1 MRKITFICALL
12 LLATTSV
19 LFAVGTEEEQFRED
33 VKANHTEVD
42 VSFEKYEDILSKL
55 LSPDTPW
62 DINLKYVLFGLGLLV
77 LSSVTV
83 FFVQQIRRNMIIEVR
98 DATGE
103 FSTDDVLTERAAL
116 AQSEAAAASHNF
128 RDALRFL
135 YLSAVFRLQE
145 KGMLTYDK
153 SLTNLEY
160 LHTLQTHAELQDALR
175 PAIQVF
181 DDVWYGYKPCNAG
194 TIGNYRALLEKVYLV
209 TG

>member
-33 VKANHTEVD
+33 VKANHTEMG

-62 DINLKYVLFGLGLLV
+62 DINLEYVLFGLGLLV
-77 LSSVTV
+77 LSGVTV
-83 FFVQQIRRNMIIEVR
+83 FFIRQIRRNMIIEVR
-98 DATGE
+98 DLADEPSMDG
-103 FSTDDVLTERAAL
+103 VLTERAAL
-116 AQSEAAAASHNF
+116 VQSEAAAASHNF

-145 KGMLTYDK
+145 KGILTYDK

-175 PAIQVF
+175 PAIQIF

>member
-1 MRKITFICALL
+1 MRKITSICALL

-33 VKANHTEVD
+33 VKANHTEMG

-62 DINLKYVLFGLGLLV
+62 DINLKYVLFGLGLLI
-77 LSSVTV
+77 LSGVTV
-83 FFVQQIRRNMIIEVR
+83 FFIRQIHRNMIIEVR
-98 DATGE
+98 DAADEPSMDG
-103 FSTDDVLTERAAL
+103 VLTERAAL
-116 AQSEAAAASHNF
+116 AQSEVAAASDNF

-135 YLSAVFRLQE
+135 YLSAVFHLQE
-145 KGMLTYDK
+145 KGILTYDK

-181 DDVWYGYKPCNAG
+181 DDVWYGYKPCNAS
-194 TIGNYRALLEKVYLV
+194 TIGSYRALLEKVYLV
-209 TG
+209 SG

>member
-77 LSSVTV
+77 LSGVTV
-83 FFVQQIRRNMIIEVR
+83 FFIRQIHRNMIIEVR
-98 DATGE
+98 DLADEPSMDG
-103 FSTDDVLTERAAL
+103 VLTERVAL
-116 AQSEAAAASHNF
+116 VQSEAAAASHNF

>member
-77 LSSVTV
+77 LSGVTV
-83 FFVQQIRRNMIIEVR
+83 FFIRQIHRNMIIEVR
-98 DATGE
+98 DLADEPSMDG
-103 FSTDDVLTERAAL
+103 VLTERAAL
-116 AQSEAAAASHNF
+116 VQSEAAAASHNF

-145 KGMLTYDK
+145 KGILTYDK

-209 TG
+209 SG

>member
-77 LSSVTV
+77 LSGVTV
-83 FFVQQIRRNMIIEVR
+83 FFIRQIHRNMIIEVR
-98 DATGE
+98 DLADEPSMDG
-103 FSTDDVLTERAAL
+103 VLTERVAL
-116 AQSEAAAASHNF
+116 VQSEAAAASHNF

-145 KGMLTYDK
+145 KGILTYDK

>member
-1 MRKITFICALL
+1 MRKITSICALL

-33 VKANHTEVD
+33 VKANHTEMD

-62 DINLKYVLFGLGLLV
+62 DINLKYVLFGLGLLI
-77 LSSVTV
+77 LSGVTV
-83 FFVQQIRRNMIIEVR
+83 FFIRQIHRNMIIEVR
-98 DATGE
+98 DAADEPSMDG
-103 FSTDDVLTERAAL
+103 VLTERAAL
-116 AQSEAAAASHNF
+116 AQSEVAAASDNF

-135 YLSAVFRLQE
+135 YLSAVFHLQE
-145 KGMLTYDK
+145 KGILTYDK

-181 DDVWYGYKPCNAG
+181 DDVWYGCKPCNAG
-194 TIGNYRALLEKVYLV
+194 TIGSYRALLEKVYLV
-209 TG
+209 SG

>member
-33 VKANHTEVD
+33 VKANHTEMG

-77 LSSVTV
+77 LSGVTV
-83 FFVQQIRRNMIIEVR
+83 FFIRQISRNMIIEVR
-98 DATGE
+98 DLADEPSMDG
-103 FSTDDVLTERAAL
+103 VLTERAAL
-116 AQSEAAAASHNF
+116 VQSEAAAASHNF

-135 YLSAVFRLQE
+135 YLSAVFHLQE
-145 KGMLTYDK
+145 KGILTYDK

-175 PAIQVF
+175 PAIQIF